1 MALLFIFRFLQDGS
15 DCTLQQGGTMSV
27 LPNDWRGTSSSGNP
41 AGVLPVG
48 DGHMMVVR
56 LWERRQVGVGPP
68 AARTVHTAHSVLL
81 PTSKE
86 LSGR

>member
-1 MALLFIFRFLQDGS
+1 MAVIALSNKEGQCWYSPD
-15 DCTLQQGGTMSV
+15 
-27 LPNDWRGTSSSGNP
+27 DWRGTSSLSNP
-41 AGVLPVG
+41 AEVLPVG
-48 DGHMMVVR
+48 DDHMMVVR

>member
-1 MALLFIFRFLQDGS
+1 MAVIALSNKVGQCRYS
-15 DCTLQQGGTMSV
+15 
-27 LPNDWRGTSSSGNP
+27 PNDWRGTSSSGNP

-56 LWERRQVGVGPP
+56 LWESRQVGVGPP